1 MKDFLQMIIIKNKF
15 GNIALDLSEKH
26 IIVRLSGG
34 FDSSLLLYIL
44 ASEVSKH
51 NLDTIIHPCSV
62 KKVGNEENESGLDK
76 FDPQETVTKIV
87 NYVRNAFP
95 NVTILDPLF
104 NEVDTWWIESN
115 FLEAQSA
122 FRHNLHKELN
132 VGRII
137 DYTGVT
143 KNPDMV
149 IGQDFLPELDENNN
163 EIIVHRNPEKHR
175 DTIVIPFIENTV
187 SVIKKF
193 ENESFLNP
201 FRNADK
207 RITFS
212 LASDYGILDFL
223 LENTRSCEGRRQQT
237 HNFTTVC
244 YRDIR
249 CWWCHE
255 REWALNNYDK

>member
-1 MKDFLQMIIIKNKF
+1 LAL
-15 GNIALDLSEKH
+15 NI
-26 IIVRLSGG
+26 
-34 FDSSLLLYIL
+34 F
-44 ASEVSKH
+44 
-51 NLDTIIHPCSV
+51 
-62 KKVGNEENESGLDK
+62 VGNANCVYTNISRDEDRCKKIQTVSNPESPLNYPTSKSSEWVYIYDR
-76 FDPQETVTKIV
+76 EVT
-87 NYVRNAFP
+87 FGP
-95 NVTILDPLF
+95 NRVATRCKAP
-104 NEVDTWWIESN
+104 WWIESN

-132 VGRII
+132 IEGII